1 MLPMRMP
8 EKTSWPTVVIAGS
21 YALPGRSALVPGRQ
35 RHHDRLVRGER
46 LREHLVVAV
55 LLPLPDAD
63 RRAQIAARVLRLRRP
78 VVVGELD
85 AAAVDQAAFRQVEL
99 ERDLAQLGRLEGLGF
114 RQHLGEQRPDG
125 GEARAGMTRGCTL

>member
-8 EKTSWPTVVIAGS
+8 ERTSWPTVVIAGF
-21 YALPGRSALVPGRQ
+21 YAQRDASPLVPRRQ

-63 RRAQIAARVLRLRRP
+63 RRAQVAAGVLRLGRP

-85 AAAVDQAAFRQVEL
+85 AAAVDQAALRQIEL
-99 ERDLAQLGRLEGLGF
+99 ERDL
-114 RQHLGEQRPDG
+114 
-125 GEARAGMTRGCTL
+125 